1 LGAAIVKDSLLQ
13 TFRDTAARNMLFF
26 TGVLTVFAA
35 TVAVGI
41 VYNSARISLAER
53 AWELAS
59 LRVLGMTRGEVSTLF
74 LGELAV
80 TVAVGIP
87 LGCLFGYGLA
97 ALIVALT
104 HGDAYAIPL
113 VILPHTYAYAG
124 LTVVAAGLASALIVR
139 HRIDHLDLV
148 AVLKTRE

>member
-1 LGAAIVKDSLLQ
+1 
-13 TFRDTAARNMLFF
+13 
-26 TGVLTVFAA
+26 
-35 TVAVGI
+35 

-59 LRVLGMTRGEVSTLF
+59 LRVLGMTRAEVSTLF

-80 TVAVGIP
+80 MLFAGIP
-87 LGCLFGYGLA
+87 IGCLFGYGLS
-97 ALIVALT
+97 ALIVSLT
-104 HGDAYAIPL
+104 HGEAFKIPL
-113 VILPHTYAYAG
+113 VILPGTYAHAA
-124 LTVVAAGLASALIVR
+124 LTVVAAGVASALIVR